1 MPLTRM
7 IHVFIYLAA
16 LALIVAMAVFAYNF
30 SASYRAEK
38 IVSEACTNASLAG
51 LAAKESGDENY
62 GEAYWSLLIDELEK
76 ASKLDR
82 NYIEVLESAIVTWA
96 DLSGNDTMSGDFV
109 MANYVK
115 VNATCKILTE

>member
-1 MPLTRM
+1 M

-30 SASYRAEK
+30 SASFRAEK

-62 GEAYWSLLIDELEK
+62 GEEYWLLLIDELEK

-82 NYIEVLESAIVTWA
+82 NYIEILESAMVTWA